1 MQVRTVSAATT
12 TTINSTQ
19 HSIKMNTTIETQEQ
33 TVVVFAEALT
43 AQEDEI
49 PLLIAESWVPAGR
62 TDEKAELDDAYRC
75 YATCHDEDTAPA
87 DLKPDNSYGLAPLMG
102 WVCVGAL
109 SVEVMTRAAFYLK
122 TKA

>member
-1 MQVRTVSAATT
+1 MQVRLYQQPPPPP
-12 TTINSTQ
+12 STA
-19 HSIKMNTTIETQEQ
+19 HSTAKMNTTIETQEQ

-49 PLLIAESWVPAGR
+49 PLLIAEAWVPAGR

-109 SVEVMTRAAFYLK
+109 SVEVMTRAACYLK